1 MCVCV
6 FSVAYTEFEKVRSWY
21 MEGTHIQPVLFRW
34 SVQRVGMSTTLD
46 ASSTKIKP
54 TASHNESSVLKLNYL
69 QVSKK
74 TIQNYQ
80 WSSISD
86 LLQQDSR
93 VIWKISL
100 FLSLS
105 LPLHCHLPEFSWG
118 LRIYVCVFLVCI
130 KIWLSKTVFL
140 YIQMY
145 IIYVYI
151 CIIFAYIYINY
162 LCIYIYCTYILH
174 TCAHTHTY
182 TNIHLYFSTVS

>member
-1 MCVCV
+1 MRVCV

-54 TASHNESSVLKLNYL
+54 TASHNESSALKLNYL

-151 CIIFAYIYINY
+151 YIYYI
-162 LCIYIYCTYILH
+162 CIYIYIYK
-174 TCAHTHTY
+174 
-182 TNIHLYFSTVS
+182 

>member
-1 MCVCV
+1 
-6 FSVAYTEFEKVRSWY
+6 

-54 TASHNESSVLKLNYL
+54 TASHNESSALKLNYL

-145 IIYVYI
+145 IICIYIYYI
-151 CIIFAYIYINY
+151 CIYIYINKLLVY
-162 LCIYIYCTYILH
+162 IYIYIL
-174 TCAHTHTY
+174 
-182 TNIHLYFSTVS
+182 HLYFAHMRAHPHIYKHPSLLLYCIVV